1 MNALLLRQANFRW
14 LWLGQTALFCGVQFW
29 FVAITWLM
37 LERTGS
43 GTSLALVLMAAAL
56 PRGLLMLPG
65 GALSDHHPPRTLAI
79 RAAWV
84 LALSTAVLTLLAQR
98 SALDPGPVAILAA
111 LFGSAEACVY
121 PAAMALL
128 PRLVAPRL
136 LGPAHAWLQGS
147 EQISN
152 VAGPALAG
160 LALAFSGAAAALAL
174 DTALLLLAAGC
185 FLQLRPRPVPW
196 LRQTAGG
203 LLRGMRES
211 LGFAWRHRAI
221 RTGLGLIAMINL
233 AVLGPVV
240 IGVVELVTLRFR
252 GDAATFGSLQAAY
265 GVGAL
270 LGVTLAGFCSRE
282 PLRHPAAVLGWLSA
296 ALGLGLVGLAA
307 AGSVWVAAAVLA
319 AMGVA
324 GGLVGV
330 LATIW
335 LQRETP
341 GPLQGRVMA
350 LAMVAGVAFDPLSQA
365 LAGVLLDVSLS
376 AVFLAGGGALLLMA
390 LLVLRP
396 GGGPAP
402 IAFQGPNE
410 PLPDSRLAST
420 LPRMDA

>member
-1 MNALLLRQANFRW
+1 MTSLLLRQPNFRW
-14 LWLGQTALFCGVQFW
+14 LWLGQTFLFCGVQFW
-29 FVAITWLM
+29 FVALTWLM
-37 LERTGS
+37 LQRTGS
-43 GTSLALVLMAAAL
+43 GTSLALVLMGAAL
-56 PRGLLMLPG
+56 PRALLMLPG
-65 GALSDHHPPRTLAI
+65 GALSDHHPPRPLAI

-84 LALSTAVLTLLAQR
+84 LALCTAVLTLLAQR
-98 SALDPGPVAILAA
+98 NALDPGPVATLAA
-111 LFGSAEACVY
+111 LFGSAEACLY
-121 PAAMALL
+121 PAVLALL

-136 LGPAHAWLQGS
+136 LGQAHAWLQGS

-160 LALAFSGAAAALAL
+160 LALALSGATAALAL

-196 LRQTAGG
+196 LREATGG
-203 LLRGMRES
+203 LLRGMGES
-211 LGFAWRHRAI
+211 LGFAWHHRAI

-240 IGVVELVTLRFR
+240 IGVVELVSLRF
-252 GDAATFGSLQAAY
+252 GGGAATFGSLQAAY

-270 LGVTLAGFCSRE
+270 VGVALAGRCSRQ
-282 PLRHPAAVLGWLSA
+282 PLRHPAAALGWLAA
-296 ALGLGLVGLAA
+296 ALGLGLLGLAA
-307 AGSVWVAAAVLA
+307 AGHAWVAAAVLA
-319 AMGVA
+319 AMGVG

-330 LATIW
+330 LATAW

-365 LAGVLLDVSLS
+365 LAGVLLDVSLT
-376 AVFLAGGGALLLMA
+376 ALFLAGGGALLLTA

-396 GGGPAP
+396 SGARAP
-402 IAFQGPNE
+402 ITSQE
-410 PLPDSRLAST
+410 RSRRLPASGRAD
-420 LPRMDA
+420 LLQQVER